1 MLLDPIKLF
10 SAVLMGVFLAILVS
24 LLVKAAVAGDWAIV
38 TCGSIATACAA
49 GLAWD
54 LLRD

>member
-10 SAVLMGVFLAILVS
+10 SAVIMGVFLAVLVC
-24 LLVKAAVAGDWAIV
+24 LLVKAAVAGDWMVV
-38 TCGSIATACAA
+38 TCGSIGTACTA

>member
-10 SAVLMGVFLAILVS
+10 SAVIMGVFLAILVC
-24 LLVKAAVAGDWAIV
+24 LLVKAAVAGDWMAV
-38 TCGSIATACAA
+38 TCGSIGTACTA

>member
-10 SAVLMGVFLAILVS
+10 SAVFMGVFLVILVC
-24 LLVKAAVAGDWAIV
+24 LLVKAAVACDWVIV

>member
-10 SAVLMGVFLAILVS
+10 SAVLMGVFLAILVC
-24 LLVKAAVAGDWAIV
+24 LLVQAAVAGDWVTV